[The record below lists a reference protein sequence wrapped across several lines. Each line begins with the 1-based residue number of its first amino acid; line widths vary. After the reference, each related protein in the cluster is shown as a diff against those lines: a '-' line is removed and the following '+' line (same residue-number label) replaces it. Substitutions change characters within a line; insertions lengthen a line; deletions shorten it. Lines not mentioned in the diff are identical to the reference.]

1 MSLQSST
8 INLTKSELPDTY
20 YFHRNYRWDLPYDHS
35 WKRECPWLFLARR
48 IANTGLPLLSLY
60 KPLHTPLAL
69 TLGAMRVYN
78 FGNVF
83 NNSRGEEEC
92 LFYGINTAL
101 ATCALAATFFNRSA
115 GALITTGQ
123 DILIMLYCLYDGFE
137 KTTYTDLLFAVLGIA
152 NNALYLALLLSGG
165 AQLAVASIAMQVI
178 AYALTSVQHY
188 QNDNQIEAIG
198 CLATALARGQ
208 QVREYT

>member
-20 YFHRNYRWDLPYDHS
+20 YFHRTYHLDLPNDHS
-35 WKRECPWLFLARR
+35 WKQECPWLFLARR
-48 IANTGLPLLSLY
+48 IAVMGLPLLSLC

-78 FGNVF
+78 FGNGF

-92 LFYGINTAL
+92 LLYGINAGL

-123 DILIMLYCLYDGFE
+123 DILIMLYFFI
-137 KTTYTDLLFAVLGIA
+137 TVW
-152 NNALYLALLLSGG
+152 
-165 AQLAVASIAMQVI
+165 
-178 AYALTSVQHY
+178 
-188 QNDNQIEAIG
+188 
-198 CLATALARGQ
+198 RGQ
-208 QVREYT
+208 PIRICCTPSCGLPAMLFISHSCFQEERSLL